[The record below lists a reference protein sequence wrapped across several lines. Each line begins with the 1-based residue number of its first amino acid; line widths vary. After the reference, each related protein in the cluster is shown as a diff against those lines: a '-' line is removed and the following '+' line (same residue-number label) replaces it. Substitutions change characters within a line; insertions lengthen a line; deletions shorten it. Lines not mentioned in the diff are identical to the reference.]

1 MFHRVSYEHQIK
13 EKISISD
20 QTHLRLYN
28 CYRDVHKACIVLHAN
43 FLFLIPRSE
52 FHASSCVDP
61 TSSYVN
67 DLNLLILTQRRGW
80 IHALSLH
87 HQKPNVVVSH
97 RRSPQVSALH
107 SRNINTNLVKHNHS
121 FFIQLSI
128 EQNENIIQGAKLSL
142 LFPRCYNCFFP
153 FMRAIQNG
161 LCCEQ

>member
-1 MFHRVSYEHQIK
+1 MTVLWHDTVSRMSTSRFKSWCIACFTEYLMNTRLK
-13 EKISISD
+13 KISISD
-20 QTHLRLYN
+20 QTHLQLYN

-67 DLNLLILTQRRGW
+67 DMNLLILTWRRGW

-97 RRSPQVSALH
+97 RRSPQVSARHTLA
-107 SRNINTNLVKHNHS
+107 T
-121 FFIQLSI
+121 
-128 EQNENIIQGAKLSL
+128 
-142 LFPRCYNCFFP
+142 
-153 FMRAIQNG
+153 
-161 LCCEQ
+161 

>member
-20 QTHLRLYN
+20 QTHLQLYN

-67 DLNLLILTQRRGW
+67 DLNLLILTWRRGW

-97 RRSPQVSALH
+97 RRSPKSA
-107 SRNINTNLVKHNHS
+107 RAT
-121 FFIQLSI
+121 LS
-128 EQNENIIQGAKLSL
+128 QHKYKPGKAQSL
-142 LFPRCYNCFFP
+142 LFYTIIDRTKRKYHIGSKVITTFST
-153 FMRAIQNG
+153 
-161 LCCEQ
+161 LL

>member
-67 DLNLLILTQRRGW
+67 DLNLLILTQRRAGYTRCHFTIKNPMQW
-80 IHALSLH
+80 SVIGGAPKSARATLLQHKY
-87 HQKPNVVVSH
+87 KPGKA
-97 RRSPQVSALH
+97 Q
-107 SRNINTNLVKHNHS
+107 
-121 FFIQLSI
+121 
-128 EQNENIIQGAKLSL
+128 SL
-142 LFPRCYNCFFP
+142 LFYTIIDRTKRKYHIGSKVITSFST
-153 FMRAIQNG
+153 
-161 LCCEQ
+161 LL